1 MSAAMFED
9 PATKPVASPM
19 RPLSLAV
26 ALAIMVGGSV
36 YPFMFAGQGGVV
48 DHGFASAVFLAMS
61 AGLVNGVGFQP
72 RFVLWRWL
80 FSGWACLGA
89 LVLAVFLRLA

>member
-1 MSAAMFED
+1 
-9 PATKPVASPM
+9 M

-26 ALAIMVGGSV
+26 ALLIMVGGSI
-36 YPFMFAGQGGVV
+36 YPFMFAGRGGGV
-48 DHGFASAVFLAMS
+48 DHGFASAIFWAMS
-61 AGLVNGVGFQP
+61 AGLVHGVGFKP

-89 LVLAVFLRLA
+89 LLLAAWLRLG

>member
-1 MSAAMFED
+1 MAK
-9 PATKPVASPM
+9 PAASPM

-26 ALAIMVGGSV
+26 ALVIMIGGSI
-36 YPFMFAGQGGVV
+36 YPFMFAGQGGGV
-48 DHGFASAVFLAMS
+48 DHGFASAIFWAMS
-61 AGLVNGVGFQP
+61 AVLVHGVGFKP

-89 LVLAVFLRLA
+89 LLLAAWLRLG

>member
-1 MSAAMFED
+1 MVSESPEPK
-9 PATKPVASPM
+9 PAASPV

-26 ALAIMVGGSV
+26 ALFIMVGGSV
-36 YPFMFAGQGGVV
+36 YPFMFAGQNGGV
-48 DHGFASAVFLAMS
+48 DHGFASAVFWAMS
-61 AGLVNGVGFQP
+61 AGMVSGVGFKP

-89 LVLAVFLRLA
+89 LLLAAWLRFI